1 MAAASVRGF
10 FQRTGTSI
18 KEYFQRMGTD
28 YATVA
33 RETVAGCKERPLKA
47 GVVFSGL
54 GFLTYAYRTN
64 PTELE
69 MLDYLCERRQQL
81 VLVPS
86 SEHNPATTKELTSR
100 DFLLSQNRLH
110 HYNLWFFSLSV
121 ASDYNDKLRIY
132 SSQDSNLK
140 DWPWTE
146 LWRNIVDVGAL
157 GKWHR
162 MDKAFIDYDIN
173 TNEIS
178 LLPDDQK

>member
-18 KEYFQRMGTD
+18 KEYFQRMGND

-33 RETVAGCKERPLKA
+33 RETAAGAKERPLKA
-47 GVVFSGL
+47 GIVLSGL

-69 MLDYLCERRQQL
+69 MLDYLCERRQQM
-81 VLVPS
+81 VLVPNT
-86 SEHNPATTKELTSR
+86 EHNPTTTKELVSR
-100 DFLLSQNRLH
+100 DFLLSQKRLH
-110 HYNLWFFSLSV
+110 HYNLWFFSL
-121 ASDYNDKLRIY
+121 L
-132 SSQDSNLK
+132 DSNLK

-157 GKWHR
+157 GKWYW
-162 MDKAFIDYDIN
+162 MDNAFVDYDIN
-173 TNEIS
+173 TDEIN
-178 LLPDDQK
+178 LLPDDQR